1 MVHSCCFE
9 IFGLR
14 TIIIIALSLGRRSP
28 QKNRR
33 WRPAAELVTLERL
46 TQQQA
51 PVRRPGKVIPTGK
64 MADAWL
70 TARIHCR
77 NPSKRVGRGQERRPS
92 PPAFNPDGNLAG
104 QNRLFTAIPST
115 LSGP

>member
-64 MADAWL
+64 IAEAWL
-70 TARIHCR
+70 TARIHYR
-77 NPSKRVGRGQERRPS
+77 KPSKRAGRGQARRHFPC
-92 PPAFNPDGNLAG
+92 ALNPEG
-104 QNRLFTAIPST
+104 I
-115 LSGP
+115 